1 VGDLLTNLAA
11 RAVGATSGL
20 RPRVASRF
28 EPRAPRDTVRL
39 AEAVIQSRIRFRGE
53 DPEPEGGWTS
63 RDRISAET
71 ANPTAGAGPED
82 RRTLRPSPPELGTI
96 PGSAATA
103 AREPPRRSPILGG
116 EARAPAPAPTP
127 RVAARPLASG
137 VRAPAT
143 AAADSPATPRP
154 TLAPP
159 PNRPRGVAGSIDP
172 APERGSSSRRSNA
185 GPPRTPGGVAAHPEG
200 TRADPAPALTTES
213 RRSAPPSRRDG
224 LRAQPPVQTVVQV
237 TIGRIELRPSASAA
251 SPEGSPTRTQRPR
264 PDGVT
269 LDDYLARRSG
279 VAS

>member
-1 VGDLLTNLAA
+1 MGDLLSNLAA

-28 EPRAPRDTVRL
+28 EPRPPLDTAGL

-63 RDRISAET
+63 RDQISAET
-71 ANPTAGAGPED
+71 ATPTAAPDPED
-82 RRTLRPSPPELGTI
+82 RRALRPSPRELGTV
-96 PGSAATA
+96 PASTATA
-103 AREPPRRSPILGG
+103 AREPPRRSPSLAG
-116 EARAPAPAPTP
+116 EPRAPVPAPTP
-127 RVAARPLASG
+127 LVAARPLATG

-159 PNRPRGVAGSIDP
+159 PSRPRGAARSIDP
-172 APERGSSSRRSNA
+172 APERGSSPRRSNA
-185 GPPRTPGGVAAHPEG
+185 GPPRPPGDVAAHRADA
-200 TRADPAPALTTES
+200 RADPGSALTVRS
-213 RRSAPPSRRDG
+213 SRSAPPSRRDG

-237 TIGRIELRPSASAA
+237 TIGRIELRPSAPAA
-251 SPEGSPTRTQRPR
+251 SPEGSTTRAERPR

-269 LDDYLARRSG
+269 LGDYLARRSG